1 MMKRTFSIILAAFMV
16 QAFLACG
23 GPKGPSD
30 MPGQKQAVNPQT
42 PLDVPAWFANVP
54 EEDDTY
60 IYATGVG
67 DSRRMN
73 IAINKAKQDAM
84 VQLSERVKAKVKS
97 MVKQMT
103 QEAGMDENTQVVDF
117 YQQASTTITNN
128 TFSGI
133 TVLKQYP
140 YQKTGGGYRV
150 YMLIGLKKQAFN
162 KALANTIQNEAA
174 LYSEWKATQ
183 AFKELEKQTSGE

>member
-1 MMKRTFSIILAAFMV
+1 MKKTLSFILTALLV

-23 GPKGPSD
+23 GSKGPSD
-30 MPGQKQAVNPQT
+30 MPGRKQAVNPQT
-42 PLDVPAWFANVP
+42 PMDVPEWFANVP

-60 IYATGVG
+60 IYAVGVG
-67 DSRRMN
+67 DSRQMN
-73 IAINKAKQDAM
+73 IAINKAKQEAM
-84 VQLSERVKAKVKS
+84 VQLSQRVKAKVKS
-97 MVKQMT
+97 MVRQMT

-133 TVLKQYP
+133 TVIKQYP
-140 YQKTGGGYRV
+140 YQKSGGGYRV
-150 YMLIGLKKQAFN
+150 YMLIGLKKDAFN
-162 KALANTIQNEAA
+162 KSLANAIQNEAA

-183 AFKELEKQTSGE
+183 AFKELEKQTGGQ